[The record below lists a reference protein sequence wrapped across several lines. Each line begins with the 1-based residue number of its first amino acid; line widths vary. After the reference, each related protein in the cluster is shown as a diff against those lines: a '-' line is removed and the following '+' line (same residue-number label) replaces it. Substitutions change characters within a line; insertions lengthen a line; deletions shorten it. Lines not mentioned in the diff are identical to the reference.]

1 MLHIDPHIKE
11 VALKQ
16 MEERGE
22 RAGRMQRALTTVKGT
37 ALLDLQFR
45 AQVEGHS
52 FISDERQSAGGHD
65 AGPAPMRYFVAGIM
79 MCHKVW
85 MVKTAAMMDLKL
97 ESLEG
102 EMSWFNDQ
110 PIPRIGYTIFVKS
123 GQKDDEIVKMV
134 EGGARGCPAFKVME
148 RAVSIEVTASHNDK
162 KIFEKTYGLTQG

>member
-79 MCHKVW
+79 LCHKVW

-110 PIPRIGYTIFVKS
+110 PIPRIGYMISVKS
-123 GQKDDEIVKMV
+123 GHKDDEIVKMV

-148 RAVSIEVTASHNDK
+148 RAVSIEVTANHNGK